1 MYEKIS
7 SSSTKVELPTAVEWI
22 SKTDADAFWLLSRNE
37 INNLVN
43 NKVGYLPEHSTAGDY
58 WLRSPVDSRNYTSWG
73 VMGDGSWN
81 DYREIYKPVCGI
93 RPAFLI

>member
-1 MYEKIS
+1 M
-7 SSSTKVELPTAVEWI
+7 
-22 SKTDADAFWLLSRNE
+22 
-37 INNLVN
+37 
-43 NKVGYLPEHSTAGDY
+43 GYLPEHSTAGDY
-58 WLRSPVDSRNYTSWG
+58 WLRSLVDSRNYASWG